1 MRRLSIA
8 VAAAAF
14 FPALT
19 ALAGAP
25 GPSPDKSA
33 TLSPDEAASIA
44 RDAYIY
50 AYPLVLMEV
59 SGKVATNVAEP
70 NGTTGAPVNHFGHA
84 RAFPDANFTLVVRPN
99 ADTLYSSLVFDVS
112 KGPLIVTVPNSGGR
126 YYLLPMLD
134 KWSDIF
140 AAPGTRTTGNGA
152 QTFAIVG
159 PHWQGRLPPG
169 IERYVS
175 PTEGGWIG
183 GRVQTNGKSDYDAV
197 HVFQDG
203 LKAVPLAA
211 YGKPYAPPKAKI
223 DARLDMSAPPDQI
236 EKLDAATFFAKFAE
250 LLKSQPP
257 HANDYPILDRMK
269 RIGIEPGRSFS
280 LASEPKPIQEALNAA
295 PAEALPAIK
304 AAWTRGGV
312 LANGWR
318 INLTAIGTYGT
329 DYLRRAGVAYGGLG
343 ANVPEDAV
351 YPTAFTDA
359 QGRPFESQKR
369 YVLHFGKD
377 QLPPV
382 RGFWSLTM
390 YDERQLFTANPIN
403 RFAIGDRDKLTFAA
417 DGSLELYI
425 QRESPGKDKEAN
437 WLPAPASGGFTMNL
451 RLYWPKPGVL
461 DGSWAPP
468 AVWGMD

>member
-1 MRRLSIA
+1 MTRLSIA
-8 VAAAAF
+8 LAAAAF

-19 ALAGAP
+19 ALAAAP

-33 TLSPDEAASIA
+33 ALSADEAASIA
-44 RDAYIY
+44 RDTYVY

-70 NGTTGAPVNHFGHA
+70 NGKAGAPVNRFGHA
-84 RAFPDANFTLVVRPN
+84 RAFPDPDFTAVVRPN
-99 ADTLYSSLVFDVS
+99 ADTLYSSLVYDVS
-112 KGPLIVTVPNSGGR
+112 KGPLIVSVPDSGGR
-126 YYLLPMLD
+126 YYLLPILD
-134 KWSDIF
+134 KWSDIS
-140 AAPGTRTTGNGA
+140 AAPGSRTTGNGA

-159 PHWQGRLPPG
+159 PHWQGKLPPG
-169 IERYVS
+169 VERYVS
-175 PTEGGWIG
+175 PTEGGWIC
-183 GRVQTNGKSDYDAV
+183 GRVQTNGASDYDAV
-197 HVFQDG
+197 HRFQDG
-203 LKAVPLAA
+203 LTAVPLAA
-211 YGKPYAPPKAKI
+211 YGKPYAPPKAKV
-223 DARLDMSAPPDQI
+223 DAKLDMSAPPDQV
-236 EKLDAATFFAKFAE
+236 EKLDAAAFFAKFAE
-250 LLKSQPP
+250 LLKTQPP

-269 RIGIEPGRSFS
+269 RIGFEPGRSFV
-280 LASEPKPIQEALNAA
+280 LASEPKPVQEALNAA
-295 PAEALPAIK
+295 PAAALPAIK
-304 AAWTRGGV
+304 AAWTKGGV

-329 DYLRRAGVAYGGLG
+329 DYLQRAGVAYGGLG

-351 YPTAFTDA
+351 YPTAFADA
-359 QGRPFESQKR
+359 RGRPFESQKR
-369 YVLHFGKD
+369 YILHFDKD

-390 YDERQLFTANPIN
+390 YDERQLFTPNPIN
-403 RFAIGDRDKLTFAA
+403 RFAIGDRDKPVFAP

-425 QRESPGKDKEAN
+425 QRESPGKDKESN
-437 WLPAPASGGFTMNL
+437 WLPAPKSGGFTMNL